1 MTQKRI
7 PSLQM
12 LAYNRCQKCQ
22 KDYCPEIIK
31 KQIERDA
38 IQLIINAY
46 TRARRNPNF
55 CIPHPNIYYMHTSAP
70 CKYPPRDSNGNIL
83 MTKNSLIRCI
93 ISKVNI
99 LKYDAWPPPKL
110 TWWNVTAFLNGRIDA
125 FDIPHPYAI
134 VGVCADDEVSIST
147 FYNILKAARPSLSI
161 EFLTDFYSDFLGSE
175 ILVERIYNE
184 VIDLALKN
192 LE

>member
-46 TRARRNPNF
+46 SKARLNPNF
-55 CIPHPNIYYMHTSAP
+55 CIPHPKIYYSHRTAP
-70 CKYPPRDSNGNIL
+70 CKYPPKDANSNIL
-83 MTKNSLIRCI
+83 MTKKSLIRCI
-93 ISKVNI
+93 ISKITRIKV
-99 LKYDAWPPPKL
+99 DCWPSLSL
-110 TWWNVTAFLNGRIDA
+110 TCGNVSAFLEGRLDA
-125 FDIPHPYAI
+125 FEIRQQNFI
-134 VGVCADDEVSIST
+134 GMCTKDEVSIET
-147 FYNILKAARPSLSI
+147 FNNILYAARPSLSV
-161 EFLTDFYSDFLGSE
+161 DFMTKIYSE
-175 ILVERIYNE
+175 ILDSEKIAENIYNE
-184 VIDLALKN
+184 IIINVQ
-192 LE
+192 

>member
-46 TRARRNPNF
+46 SKARLNPNF
-55 CIPHPNIYYMHTSAP
+55 CIPHPKIYYSHRTAP
-70 CKYPPRDSNGNIL
+70 CKYPPKDANGNIL

-93 ISKVNI
+93 ISKITRFKV
-99 LKYDAWPPPKL
+99 DCWPSLSL
-110 TWWNVTAFLNGRIDA
+110 TCGNVSAFLEGRLDA
-125 FDIPHPYAI
+125 FEIRQQNFI
-134 VGVCADDEVSIST
+134 GMCTKDEVSIET
-147 FYNILKAARPSLSI
+147 FNNILYAARPSLSV
-161 EFLTDFYSDFLGSE
+161 DFMTKIYSE
-175 ILVERIYNE
+175 ILDSEKIAENIYNE
-184 VIDLALKN
+184 IIINVQ
-192 LE
+192 